1 MYLLEL
7 EVGATPLAILGPWP
21 GSMFLIECERAR
33 EQFVLTVINTGQ
45 GVEYHECDPDAF
57 PHPKYHTVMR
67 LSGIPGN
74 RLVNPATLWFLLH
87 IYTRTAKGENYKGP
101 GGTPD
106 RKGQEDYIYNIFLP
120 HLLPAN
126 GIGQRRHFEPEAIP
140 AEQTQVRR
148 RPQMNEPKP

>member
-1 MYLLEL
+1 VYLLEL

-21 GSMFLIECERAR
+21 GSIFLIECERAR

-87 IYTRTAKGENYKGP
+87 IYTRTAKGGDYKG
-101 GGTPD
+101 
-106 RKGQEDYIYNIFLP
+106 QNYIYNIFLP

-148 RPQMNEPKP
+148 RPQMNEQKFYPHFIPIV